1 MSSTA
6 MSATA
11 ADLIIHQYTHE
22 RAFSV
27 KTRLMLG
34 FKNAEWF
41 AVDHAT
47 ILPKPYLTPLTAG
60 YRQIPVA
67 QIGASIFCG
76 SELVMD
82 LLEARIPEP
91 SLTRSSGPGLGRG
104 IAHWAE
110 DSLFWLNVQI
120 VCASDFEATE
130 REDFNHDRQQM
141 LPGIYDLEAMKA
153 ALPGNLQSLRAHLDL
168 IERQLVDG
176 RSYIMGDSPDIT
188 DISLY
193 FPLEFLGYCRN
204 GNERIPAQYPAISG
218 WMERVAALGHGQRHT
233 LSGAEAMAVARAAS
247 PAVNP
252 VSTVNEGP
260 QPGDR
265 IRVQWSAFSPA
276 DLVGVVVEAHPRTL
290 AVAWASPEAGDLL
303 IHFPRSAGQIAAA

>member
-1 MSSTA
+1 MPGTTIP
-6 MSATA
+6 ATA

-41 AVDHAT
+41 AVDHST
-47 ILPKPYLTPLTAG
+47 ILPKPFLTPLTAG

-67 QIGASIFCG
+67 QVGASIFCG

-82 LLEARIPEP
+82 LLETRIPQP
-91 SLTRSSGPGLGRG
+91 SLTRTSGPGLGRG
-104 IAHWAE
+104 LAHWAE
-110 DSLFWLNVQI
+110 DTLFWLNVQI
-120 VCASDFEATE
+120 VCASDFESTE
-130 REDFNHDRQQM
+130 RDDFNHDRQQM

-153 ALPGNLQSLRAHLDL
+153 ALPGNLQLLRAHLEL
-168 IERQLVDG
+168 IERQLDDG
-176 RSYIMGDSPDIT
+176 RSYILGESPDIA

-204 GNERIPAQYPAISG
+204 GNERIPVQYLAIAR
-218 WMERVAALGHGQRHT
+218 WMERVAMLGHGRRHAI
-233 LSGAEAMAVARAAS
+233 SGAEAMAVACAAS

-252 VSTVNEGP
+252 VSTVSDGP
-260 QPGDR
+260 QPGDN
-265 IRVQWSAFSPA
+265 IRVKWGAYSPD

-303 IHFPRSAGQIAAA
+303 IHFARSAGQVFAV

>member
-1 MSSTA
+1 MSA
-6 MSATA
+6 ATA

-41 AVDHAT
+41 AVDHST
-47 ILPKPYLTPLTAG
+47 ILPKPYLTPLSAG

-67 QIGASIFCG
+67 QVGASIFCG

-91 SLTRSSGPGLGRG
+91 SLTRGSGPGLARG
-104 IAHWAE
+104 LAHWAE
-110 DSLFWLNVQI
+110 DTLFWLNVQI

-130 REDFNHDRQQM
+130 REDFNRDRQQM
-141 LPGIYDLEAMKA
+141 LPGIYDLAAMKA
-153 ALPGNLQSLRAHLDL
+153 ALPGNLQLLRAHLDL
-168 IERQLVDG
+168 IERQLNDG
-176 RSYIMGDSPDIT
+176 RPYMMGDSPDIA

-204 GNERIPAQYPAISG
+204 GNERIPAQYPSVSR
-218 WMERVAALGHGQRHT
+218 WMERVAALGHGQRREI
-233 LSGAEAMAVARAAS
+233 SGAEALAVARAAHPPLS
-247 PAVNP
+247 P
-252 VSTVNEGP
+252 VSTVSDGP
-260 QPGDR
+260 QPGDN
-265 IRVQWSAFSPA
+265 IRVKWGAYSPD

-290 AVAWASPEAGDLL
+290 AVAWASPEVGDLL
-303 IHFPRSAGQIAAA
+303 IHFPRSAGQVFAV